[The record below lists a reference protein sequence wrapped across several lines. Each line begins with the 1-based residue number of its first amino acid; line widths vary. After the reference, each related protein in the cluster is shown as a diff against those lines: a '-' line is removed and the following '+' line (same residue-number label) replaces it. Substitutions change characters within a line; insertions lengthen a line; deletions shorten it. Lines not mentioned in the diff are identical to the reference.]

1 MKRLLLLV
9 VLSFIPAFAEAQES
23 YNVAAT
29 AGQVTRLTKA
39 VTIQNRQTCGA
50 SGFPASCTQA
60 QVCTFVNAAGGA
72 SCTAAQARA
81 ANVRIYPNTLAGRE
95 EFVTF
100 ALVVPAFQQLVS
112 IAVSTDQQDFC
123 AAFKAAAQGTNNAT
137 CATYGLPTVCEIC
150 P

>member
-1 MKRLLLLV
+1 MKRLVLLLS
-9 VLSFIPAFAEAQES
+9 LIFIPALAQAQES

-39 VTIQNRQTCGA
+39 VTIQNRQTCAA

-112 IAVSTDQQDFC
+112 TAPSTDQQDFC
-123 AAFKAAAQGTNNAT
+123 AAFKAAAPATQNST
-137 CATYGLPTVCEIC
+137 CATYGLAAACEPC